1 MNAIG
6 KFGRF
11 ITYYQ
16 HPIQISLIV
25 IAVVLVIFFCIRAVD
40 SAKKKE
46 NFCQRLTILFRRLT
60 LRSAVL
66 KKKSEVIYIDNRIPA
81 EQAPQVV
88 IKTEPEAPAQEV
100 KTEAEK
106 PLNVQEA
113 KAEDESDVPKEE
125 SQPKNNEEDEGNKE
139 NEEPENKGHKF
150 FDRSCAVSKNGRT
163 YSIEELK
170 QQIRE

>member
-1 MNAIG
+1 MSKINDTVSEIN
-6 KFGRF
+6 
-11 ITYYQ
+11 T
-16 HPIQISLIV
+16 
-25 IAVVLVIFFCIRAVD
+25 AVSSI
-40 SAKKKE
+40 KE
-46 NFCQRLTILFRRLT
+46 
-60 LRSAVL
+60 
-66 KKKSEVIYIDNRIPA
+66 KKSEVIYIDNRIPA

-125 SQPKNNEEDEGNKE
+125 SQPKNNEEDEGN
-139 NEEPENKGHKF
+139 EEPENKGHKF